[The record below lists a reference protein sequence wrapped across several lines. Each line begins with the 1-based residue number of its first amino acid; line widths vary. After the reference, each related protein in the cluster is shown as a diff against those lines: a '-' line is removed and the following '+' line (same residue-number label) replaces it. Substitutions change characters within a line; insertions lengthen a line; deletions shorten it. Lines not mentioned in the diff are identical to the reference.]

1 MDEEYKKLI
10 EIFDSRYVLKDS
22 CSNRHE
28 KLDDKMDDIKTTQTQ
43 IATKV
48 EISQKV
54 DWAIF
59 GACLAALVTSIM
71 NLILK

>member
-1 MDEEYKKLI
+1 MDGQYDELI
-10 EIFDSRYVLKDS
+10 KMLDTRYVLKDA
-22 CSNRHE
+22 CSTRHE

-59 GACLAALVTSIM
+59 GACLAALITSVM

>member
-1 MDEEYKKLI
+1 MEEYEALIKKL
-10 EIFDSRYVLKDS
+10 DDRYVLKDT

-28 KLDDKMDDIKTTQTQ
+28 KLDDKMDDIKTAQTQ

-48 EISQKV
+48 EISAKV

-59 GACLAALVTSIM
+59 GACLAALVASIM
-71 NLILK
+71 NLVLK